1 MMQAADHIIDLGPGA
16 ADEGGR
22 VIAHGTPEQVAANA
36 DSLTGKYLA
45 EQFQLA
51 IESATD

>member
-22 VIAHGTPEQVAANA
+22 VVTHGTPEQVAANA

-51 IESATD
+51 TESAAE